1 MKELKLEA
9 RQENVRILTEMVDAE
24 LEKLDCPI
32 STQMQIELAIDEV
45 FTNIV
50 SYAYVSG
57 TGEKTATV
65 QFDYDPGTGCITLL
79 FVDNGIPYDPMKKE
93 DPDVNLPAEK
103 REIGGL
109 GIFLVKKTMDEMHY
123 EYRDGQNRL
132 TLVKKIH

>member
-1 MKELKLEA
+1 MKELKLDA
-9 RQENVRILTEMVDAE
+9 RQENVRILTEMVDTE

-32 STQMQIELAIDEV
+32 RTQMQIELAIDEV

-50 SYAYVSG
+50 SYAYVSEG
-57 TGEKTATV
+57 GEKTATV
-65 QFDYDPGTGCITLL
+65 QFDYDPGTGCIKLV

-93 DPDVNLPAEK
+93 DPDVNLPAEQ

-132 TLVKKIH
+132 TLLKKIH

>member
-24 LEKLDCPI
+24 LEKLDCPMK
-32 STQMQIELAIDEV
+32 TQMQIELAIDEV

-57 TGEKTATV
+57 TGEATATI
-65 QFDYDPGTGCITLL
+65 QFDYDPATGCMTLVFL
-79 FVDNGIPYDPMKKE
+79 DNGIPYNPLKKE
-93 DPDVNLPAEK
+93 DPDVTLPAEK

-109 GIFLVKKTMDEMHY
+109 GIFLVKKTMDDMRY
-123 EYRDGQNRL
+123 EYQDGQNRL
-132 TLVKKIH
+132 TLVKNIN